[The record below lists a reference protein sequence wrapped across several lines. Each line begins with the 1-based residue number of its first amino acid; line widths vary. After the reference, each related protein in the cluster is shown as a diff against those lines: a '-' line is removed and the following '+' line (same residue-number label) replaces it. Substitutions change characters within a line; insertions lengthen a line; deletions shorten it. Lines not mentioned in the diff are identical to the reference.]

1 MILEPLNAKMP
12 VEILIS
18 HTGNVMV
25 LHQGKT
31 GVRYSWVQFDPYTS
45 RLQFITTE
53 GEIQDLGMNIPETF
67 HESLQNTRE
76 IFMMEIGKDFSRGE
90 PYLIKFS
97 PLVDVTEDIEF

>member
-1 MILEPLNAKMP
+1 MILEPLNSSMP
-12 VEILIS
+12 VEMVVS

-25 LHQGKT
+25 LHQGK
-31 GVRYSWVQFDPYTS
+31 VDQRYSWVQFDPYTS

-53 GEIQDLGMNIPETF
+53 GEIQDLGMNIPKTF

-76 IFMMEIGKDFSRGE
+76 IFMMEVGKDFSLGM

-97 PLVDVTEDIEF
+97 PLVDVTEEL

>member
-12 VEILIS
+12 VEMIVS
-18 HTGNVMV
+18 HNGNVMV

-31 GVRYSWVQFDPYTS
+31 DHRYSWVQFDPYTS

-53 GEIQDLGMNIPETF
+53 GEIQDLGMNIPKQF
-67 HESLQNTRE
+67 HQPLQNTRE
-76 IFMMEIGKDFSRGE
+76 IFMMEIGKDFSKCE

-97 PLVDVTEDIEF
+97 PLVDVTEEL